1 MKMPNKI
8 INKVITSVV
17 KKSLMCNANST
28 TSMIYYQPK
37 APATLK
43 NFSKINKE

>member
-1 MKMPNKI
+1 MKMPNKM

-17 KKSLMCNANST
+17 KKSLMSNANST

-37 APATLK
+37 APAALK
-43 NFSKINKE
+43 KFSKINKE